1 MPNFYEYNPEQGY
14 LLPPSVREVLGE
26 EHLCFFVHRVVEK
39 LKLEEFV
46 EGYSE
51 EGHPA
56 YHPAL
61 MLKVWLYAYALGVTS
76 SRRLEQRI
84 REDLALRYLAAGAQ
98 PDYWALN
105 EFRKRHGRAI
115 NDGFTQVVELARSLG
130 MGKLGHV
137 AIDSTRIAANAAADS
152 AETEEKLR
160 GERAKI
166 RKQIRRWQQQCEAQ
180 DPNEGAGTEVAREAL
195 KKLEQKLA
203 AIPVRLERLRKSGLK
218 KMSRT
223 DADSRFLRQRQG
235 YVLGYA
241 GTVAVSEDYLIVAQQ
256 VSQAST
262 DNELLVPMVERV
274 EQECGE
280 RPRQVSA
287 DSGFFTQENV
297 SAMEERGVDAY
308 VPDSHLAHEL
318 NCGKRV
324 RRHGA
329 ARDPAQQRM
338 RRKLRSAAGRAIYR
352 RRKELVEPR
361 IGTLKEQHG
370 MRRFQLRGL
379 VKVTIEFTLAN
390 TALNLMRMWH
400 KVPMLVGTA

>member
-1 MPNFYEYNPEQGY
+1 MPNFYEYNPEQAY
-14 LLPPSVREVLGE
+14 LLPPSVREVLGK
-26 EHLCFFVHRVVEK
+26 EHLCFFVHRVVEE
-39 LKLEEFV
+39 LNLEEF
-46 EGYSE
+46 EEAYSE

-61 MLKVWLYAYALGVTS
+61 MLKVWLYAYALGMTS
-76 SRRLEQRI
+76 SRRLEERI
-84 REDLALRYLAAGAQ
+84 KEDLALRYLAGGAR

-105 EFRKRHGRAI
+105 DFRRRHKGGV
-115 NDGFTQVVELARSLG
+115 NDAFTQVVELARSLG

-152 AETEEKLR
+152 VETEEKLR

-166 RKQIRRWQQQCEAQ
+166 RKQIRRWQGQCEAE

-195 KKLEQKLA
+195 EKLEQKLSE
-203 AIPVRLERLRKSGLK
+203 IPERLKRLKKSGMK
-218 KMSRT
+218 KRSRT
-223 DADSRFLRQRQG
+223 DGDSRFLRQRQG
-235 YVLGYA
+235 YVLGYT

-256 VSQAST
+256 VSQASA

-280 RPRQVSA
+280 RPQQVSA
-287 DSGFFTQENV
+287 DSGFFTQDNV
-297 SAMEERGVDAY
+297 QAMEERGIDAY

-318 NCGKRV
+318 NRGKPV
-324 RRHGA
+324 RAHGA

-338 RRKLRSAAGRAIYR
+338 RRKLRSPTGRVTYG
-352 RRKELVEPR
+352 RRKQIVEPR

-370 MRRFQLRGL
+370 MRRFRMRGL
-379 VKVTIEFTLAN
+379 AKVPVEFTLAN
-390 TALNLMRMWH
+390 TALNLTRIWR
-400 KVPMLVGTA
+400 KVPDLVRPV